1 MNIHPLLKEIALFF
15 AREGKLLYLVG
26 GAVRD
31 QFRGKKSQDW
41 DLATDARPE
50 EVIALF
56 RKPLGEADGSGGRG
70 LPSGKPPA
78 GKARGFVVPT
88 GIKHGTV
95 TVHYKNREFEVT
107 TFRTESDYLDGR
119 HPERLA
125 FAGTIEEDL
134 SRRDFTMNA
143 IALKLPEGKIVDP
156 FDGRGD
162 IREKIIRC
170 VGDPLERFGED
181 GLRPL
186 RALRFAA
193 QLGFALD
200 GPTREAIPKTLDV
213 AAKVSPERVR
223 GELDKIIASPFPS
236 PAFRLMEETGL
247 MELFLPE
254 LAACRGVEQKGYHR
268 FDVLDHSLL
277 ACDYAARHSY
287 PEDVRL
293 AALFHDIGKP
303 QTRKAGEQGVW
314 TFHRH
319 EQVSAEMS
327 GRIMG
332 RFRYPKARI
341 DAVRHLVAEH
351 MFHYQEAWSDGAVRR
366 FVIRAGEENLDNLYR
381 LRRSDAYGMTGT
393 EPAPDGLAALIS
405 RVDAV
410 LAQGKALSLKDL
422 AVSGNDLIEMG
433 IQPGKHMGIILGE
446 LLEAVVDDPELNSRE
461 KLLEIAGRIKRRY
474 ACG

>member
-1 MNIHPLLKEIALFF
+1 G
-15 AREGKLLYLVG
+15 GKQLYLVG

-31 QFRGKKSQDW
+31 HFRGKKAQDW
-41 DLATDARPE
+41 DLATDALPE

-56 RKPLGEADGSGGRG
+56 QRPRQGDPG
-70 LPSGKPPA
+70 

-88 GIKHGTV
+88 GIRHGTV
-95 TVHYKNREFEVT
+95 TVHYRGRELEVT

-119 HPERLA
+119 HPDKVS

-143 IALKLPEGKIVDP
+143 IALKLPEGKRVDP
-156 FDGRGD
+156 FDGIGD
-162 IREKIIRC
+162 IRGKIIRC
-170 VGDPLERFGED
+170 VGNPLDRFGED

-193 QLGFALD
+193 QLGFELD
-200 GPTREAIPKTLDV
+200 RPTLEAIPKTLEV
-213 AAKVSPERVR
+213 AARVSPERVR
-223 GELDKIIASPFPS
+223 DELDKIIASPSPS
-236 PAFRLMEETGL
+236 LAFRLMEETGL
-247 MELFLPE
+247 LELFLPE
-254 LAACRGVEQKGYHR
+254 LAACRGVEQKGCHR

-277 ACDYAARHSY
+277 ACDYAARQSY

-303 QTRKAGEQGVW
+303 LTRKADEQGIW

-327 GRIMG
+327 GRIMN
-332 RFRYPKARI
+332 RLRYSNARI
-341 DAVRHLVAEH
+341 NLVRHLVAEH
-351 MFHYQEAWSDGAVRR
+351 MFHYEETWRDGAVRR
-366 FVIRAGEENLDNLYR
+366 FVIRVGEENLENLYR
-381 LRRSDAYGMTGT
+381 LRRADTYGTSGT
-393 EPAPDGLAALIS
+393 EPAPENLAPLVS

-410 LAQGKALSLKDL
+410 MAEGKALSLKDL
-422 AVSGNDLIEMG
+422 AVSGKDLIGAG
-433 IQPGKHMGIILGE
+433 IQPGKHMGIILQE

-461 KLLEIAGRIKRRY
+461 KLLEIAGKINSRY
-474 ACG
+474 GLP

>member
-15 AREGKLLYLVG
+15 SREGKQLYLVG

-31 QFRGKKSQDW
+31 QFRGKKAHDW

-56 RKPLGEADGSGGRG
+56 RKPLGGE
-70 LPSGKPPA
+70 PE
-78 GKARGFVVPT
+78 GKARGFVIPT

-107 TFRTESDYLDGR
+107 TFRTESEYLDGR
-119 HPERLA
+119 HPDKLA

-143 IALKLPEGKIVDP
+143 IALKLPEGKTVDP
-156 FDGRGD
+156 FGGIGD
-162 IREKIIRC
+162 IRKKLIRC

-193 QLGFALD
+193 QLGFELD
-200 GPTREAIPKTLDV
+200 PPTREAIPKTLRV
-213 AAKVSPERVR
+213 AAKVSPERIR
-223 GELDKIIASPFPS
+223 DELDKITASPS
-236 PAFRLMEETGL
+236 PAPTFRLMEGTGL
-247 MELFLPE
+247 LELFLPE

-293 AALFHDIGKP
+293 AALFHDIGKLR
-303 QTRKAGEQGVW
+303 TRKADGQGVW

-319 EQVSAEMS
+319 EQVSAKMTAE
-327 GRIMG
+327 IMG
-332 RFRYPKARI
+332 RLRYSGARI
-341 DAVRHLVAEH
+341 SSVTHLVAEH
-351 MFHYQEAWSDGAVRR
+351 MFHYEEAWNDGAVRR
-366 FVIRAGEENLDNLYR
+366 FVIRAGEENLENLYR
-381 LRRSDAYGMTGT
+381 LRRADTYGMTGT
-393 EPAPDGLAALIS
+393 EPALDNLAALIS

-410 LAQGKALSLKDL
+410 LAEARALSLKDL
-422 AVSGNDLIEMG
+422 AVSGKDLIEAG
-433 IQPGKHMGIILGE
+433 IQPGRNMGIILGE
-446 LLEAVVDDPELNSRE
+446 LLEAVVDDPALNSRE
-461 KLLEIAGRIKRRY
+461 KLLEIAGKINGRY
-474 ACG
+474 V